1 MNILSPVFA
10 LGILLSLSTPTVRAA
25 SLVNKSSSN
34 ANTVSLFE
42 DTNPPASVAKRPA
55 IVKPVLKFERV
66 CDPLVGYSGLYR
78 RHPLVLPL
86 AISLSRSSN
95 APADYVATDIKL
107 SVDEALKS
115 TLLDGSESSTVK
127 LLVQLKR
134 RQPDEIGAGQLVF
147 LCSDF
152 TRCQQLRESIEDDP
166 EELWRSIRFSIEL
179 KPTVEPSSN
188 VESKVIRFDNLRPVN
203 LPELACESR
212 SDWIVFQRRVDGNL
226 SFAKNWDAYVNGFG
240 NPESNYWMG
249 LERLFQLTATGKKS
263 SYHDTSRC
271 RLRIDLRDFNGNSYR
286 SEYGLFQVLDSGQNY
301 RLRVGQ
307 KVPNSQID
315 GFASVH
321 SESQFSTYERSNDR
335 LPGDSCS
342 QLYGF
347 GGWWYNACHHVNL
360 NGAYLTN
367 RNITDSPIYASFR
380 RDGKFVPSCLP
391 R

>member
-1 MNILSPVFA
+1 
-10 LGILLSLSTPTVRAA
+10 
-25 SLVNKSSSN
+25 
-34 ANTVSLFE
+34 
-42 DTNPPASVAKRPA
+42 
-55 IVKPVLKFERV
+55 
-66 CDPLVGYSGLYR
+66 
-78 RHPLVLPL
+78 
-86 AISLSRSSN
+86 
-95 APADYVATDIKL
+95 
-107 SVDEALKS
+107 
-115 TLLDGSESSTVK
+115 
-127 LLVQLKR
+127 
-134 RQPDEIGAGQLVF
+134 
-147 LCSDF
+147 
-152 TRCQQLRESIEDDP
+152 
-166 EELWRSIRFSIEL
+166 
-179 KPTVEPSSN
+179 
-188 VESKVIRFDNLRPVN
+188 
-203 LPELACESR
+203 
-212 SDWIVFQRRVDGNL
+212 
-226 SFAKNWDAYVNGFG
+226 
-240 NPESNYWMG
+240 MG

-380 RDGKFVPSCLP
+380 RDGKFVPVMFTEMKLKCG
-391 R
+391 